1 MEYIKIQEA
10 HEQPID
16 ISKKIIHKQEKVLII
31 SKPDKINKNL
41 ETINNIH
48 NNKYSL
54 EEGDYFP
61 FISIKYDNGYE
72 KHFHN
77 YVDNK
82 EFMIIIVDNI
92 EKLTKIKDYIS
103 NNCLFHY
110 IILYKE
116 GIPCTNI
123 KSFCSKDCKIY
134 NMFKSPENH
143 MDIYTLTTNRKIYKK
158 YEIKSA
164 NEFNTVQLKKN
175 IPYNQNVPYLLVN
188 NVLGPELIKK
198 ILHMYDIG
206 NKQSHNTSTKNRQHT
221 HPNKE
226 LEFDIDNKL
235 SRSLF
240 PEIRKIFYLDVKY
253 RELYKICCYSAETD
267 GRFHAH
273 RDTPHPFQHRR
284 FAMSLCLN
292 DDYEGGEFEF
302 PEYNLKIK
310 PKTNSALIFPG
321 ICSHKVNQ
329 VTKGTRKVIITFFCS
344 EIEGKTKDNK
354 QYMVKSNFFKENE
367 IKFSNIYPK

>member
-1 MEYIKIQEA
+1 MEYIKIQET
-10 HEQPID
+10 QRIPIN
-16 ISKKIIHKQEKVLII
+16 KIMNKEEKLLII
-31 SKPDKINKNL
+31 SRPEEINKNL
-41 ETINNIH
+41 ETSNNIY
-48 NNKYSL
+48 NKKYCL

-77 YVDNK
+77 YVVDNK
-82 EFMIIIVDNI
+82 EFIIIIVDNI
-92 EKLTKIKDYIS
+92 KKLTKIRNYIS
-103 NNCLFHY
+103 NNCSFHY
-110 IILYKE
+110 IVLYKE
-116 GIPCTNI
+116 GSPCSNI
-123 KSFCSKDCKIY
+123 KSFCCKDCKIY
-134 NMFKSPENH
+134 NMFKSPENYI
-143 MDIYTLTTNRKIYKK
+143 DIYVLTANRKIYKK
-158 YEIKSA
+158 YELNSP
-164 NEFNTVQLKKN
+164 NDFNTVPLKKSL
-175 IPYNQNVPYLLVN
+175 PYNQNIPYLLVN

-206 NKQSHNTSTKNRQHT
+206 NKQSHNTSTKNRQHI

-253 RELYKICCYSAETD
+253 RELYKICCYSAETE

-310 PKTNSALIFPG
+310 PKANSALIFPG

-354 QYMVKSNFFKENE
+354 QYMVKSNFFEENE
-367 IKFSNIYPK
+367 IKYSNIYPK